1 MKIPASHPPIAVTGS
16 TDTARQAGLW
26 TLAAIV
32 ALSAHAG
39 AGWWVMRTPPPPM
52 VLEAAPAALVIDIAQ
67 LGFASADQVSS
78 GEEITPT
85 ETPTS
90 EPLTPEPMTEVTPEP
105 QVQPVTPT
113 PTAEAT
119 PRPPVETPS
128 VPIPAVEAPSEV
140 QIAATPPVERSE
152 PLQQAVTPPAEAET
166 IEAAEEQV
174 PIPEEA
180 PLPTRRPEQPVK
192 RVEEKPE
199 LRRETPRERP
209 RQQAEPVRKAQPQRQ
224 AGNRGQNDSDARQGQ
239 SEGRET
245 GRANAAN
252 AIGNSRSAR
261 SGNAAVSNYP
271 GQVVSKL
278 RRSLRYPREARS
290 QRLRGEV
297 QVAFTVSGSGG
308 VGGVRIARSSGS
320 PVLDRAALETVQRA
334 APFPPI
340 PADAGRS
347 NWTFTVPLAFTR

>member
-1 MKIPASHPPIAVTGS
+1 MKIPASHPPIAMTTG
-16 TDTARQAGLW
+16 TDNVRQVGLW
-26 TLAAIV
+26 TLAALF

-39 AGWWVMRTPPPPM
+39 AGWWVMHTPAPPM
-52 VLEAAPAALVIDIAQ
+52 VMEAAPAALVIDIAQ
-67 LGFASADQVSS
+67 LGFAPADQVSS
-78 GEEITPT
+78 GEEITPV

-90 EPLTPEPMTEVTPEP
+90 EPLTPEPMTQATPEP
-105 QVQPVTPT
+105 PVQQPVTPA

-152 PLQQAVTPPAEAET
+152 LLDQAVTPPEAVET
-166 IEAAEEQV
+166 VEEV

-180 PLPTRRPEQPVK
+180 PVPVRRPEQPVK
-192 RVEEKPE
+192 QVEEKPE
-199 LRRETPRERP
+199 PRRETPRERP
-209 RQQAEPVRKAQPQRQ
+209 KQQAEPVRKAQPQRQ
-224 AGNRGQNDSDARQGQ
+224 AGNRGQNNSDARQGQ
-239 SEGRET
+239 SEGREN
-245 GRANAAN
+245 GRQNAAN
-252 AIGNSRSAR
+252 AIGNAQNTRA
-261 SGNAAVSNYP
+261 GNAAVSNYP
-271 GQVVSKL
+271 GVVVSKL

-320 PVLDRAALETVQRA
+320 PVLDKAALETVQRA

-347 NWTFTVPLAFTR
+347 SWTFTVPLAFTR

>member
-16 TDTARQAGLW
+16 SDTARQAGLW

-39 AGWWVMRTPPPPM
+39 AGWWVMRTPPQPM

-67 LGFASADQVSS
+67 LGFAPADQVSS

-90 EPLTPEPMTEVTPEP
+90 EPLTPEPITEATPEP
-105 QVQPVTPT
+105 PVQQPV

-152 PLQQAVTPPAEAET
+152 PIDQAVTPPENVET
-166 IEAAEEQV
+166 TEEV

-180 PLPTRRPEQPVK
+180 PIPVRRPEQPVK
-192 RVEEKPE
+192 QVEERPE
-199 LRRETPRERP
+199 PRRETPRERP
-209 RQQAEPVRKAQPQRQ
+209 KQQAEPVRKAQPQRQ
-224 AGNRGQNDSDARQGQ
+224 AGNRGQNNSDARQGQ
-239 SEGRET
+239 SEGRED

-252 AIGNSRSAR
+252 AIGNAR
-261 SGNAAVSNYP
+261 NTRAGNAAVSNYP

-320 PVLDRAALETVQRA
+320 PVLDQAALETVQRA

-347 NWTFTVPLAFTR
+347 SWTFTVPLAFTR